1 MKMKSKIVF
10 VLFLIGIAILNSGCI
25 GEDLTADQI
34 AEKMQE
40 KQDSVEDISAT
51 VHMTAS
57 MGDNVQETEYQIIQ
71 KNPGKSKTVTIM
83 PEEMAGQVTV
93 SNGEKMWIYD
103 PTNNQV
109 TIMALPD
116 TPEIS
121 EFDYANAIGSLLNET
136 DVSLEGTEELDGRDT
151 FVLMLVP
158 KEVEEESPFN
168 SDTKVWVDE
177 ETWTPLKIEMGTD
190 DTYHI
195 IVEYRDFEVNTGI
208 SDDEFEFEIPEGA
221 EVTEIDDLEDLLPVS
236 MALDEA
242 QEISEFE
249 ILVPSYVSEGY
260 ELDHVSYSKNSLVS
274 NLKESIT
281 LFYSNEEEQ
290 ILVSENFYEGEK
302 ETDSLSIL
310 ESETVS
316 VNGEDADLYSMY
328 GDSLMLQWETDDA
341 ILSISAS
348 LDRDEIIKIAE
359 SME

>member
-1 MKMKSKIVF
+1 
-10 VLFLIGIAILNSGCI
+10 
-25 GEDLTADQI
+25 
-34 AEKMQE
+34 
-40 KQDSVEDISAT
+40 
-51 VHMTAS
+51 
-57 MGDNVQETEYQIIQ
+57 
-71 KNPGKSKTVTIM
+71 
-83 PEEMAGQVTV
+83 
-93 SNGEKMWIYD
+93 
-103 PTNNQV
+103 
-109 TIMALPD
+109 MALPD

-359 SME
+359 SMG